1 MSTIRKSIQTNPLLG
16 WVFFIITAIVV
27 FGLGLLTS
35 SIIERRTEAQ
45 YLDQQK
51 VDIQEFEPRNIV
63 WGQNYPKQYETY
75 MATRDT
81 SFVSKYNGN
90 ANIDQLEQ
98 FPALVVLWAGYGFS
112 KDYNQPKGHVYA
124 VSDITNSLRTG
135 GPTGEGTEPMPAT
148 CWTCKSPDVPRMM
161 KDVGVKDFYMGKWS
175 KHGEEIVNPIGCAD
189 CHNEKTMELQI
200 SRPALVEAFERQ
212 GQDINQATHQ
222 EMRTLVCAQCHVE
235 YYFNKEKPFE
245 GVPYLTFPWDNGTTV
260 EEIEKYYDDINFSD
274 WTHSLSKAPMLKAQH
289 PGYEIFKAG
298 IHARRGV
305 ACADCHMPYKSEGGV
320 KFTDHKIQSPLNN
333 LANSCQVCHRES
345 EEELTNSV
353 YENMDRVLEIRGD
366 LEHLLVT
373 MHLEAEFAWKKGA
386 NDAQMKAI
394 LMDIRHAQWRWD
406 YAAASHGGAFHAPVE
421 TLRIISTGIQKA
433 QEARLKIATLVF
445 ELGHRGTI
453 PVADVSTKS
462 KAQAYIGLDM
472 DKLIDEKK
480 KFLEEIVPEWQKAAK
495 KREDAMPQYD
505 VDRKSVSL
513 NK

>member
-1 MSTIRKSIQTNPLLG
+1 MNTIRKSVQSKPWLG
-16 WVFFIITAIVV
+16 WILFAITALIV

-35 SIIERRTEAQ
+35 SIIERRTETL
-45 YLDQQK
+45 YLDQKK
-51 VDIQEFEPRNIV
+51 VEIDQFEPRNIV
-63 WGQNYPKQYETY
+63 WSQNYPKQYESY

-90 ANIDQLEQ
+90 AKIDQLEL
-98 FPALVVLWAGYGFS
+98 FPELVILWAGYGFS

-124 VSDITNSLRTG
+124 ISDIEETLRTG
-135 GPTGEGTEPMPAT
+135 APTGPDDGPMPAT

-161 KDVGVKDFYMGKWS
+161 DKIGVKEFYTGKWAS
-175 KHGEEIVNPIGCAD
+175 HGGEVVNPIGCAD

-200 SRPALVEAFERQ
+200 TRPALVEAFERQ
-212 GQDINQATHQ
+212 GKDINVATHQ

-245 GVPYLTFPWDNGTTV
+245 GVPYLTFPWDNGMTV
-260 EEIEKYYDDINFSD
+260 EDIEKYYDDIEFSD
-274 WTHSLSKAPMLKAQH
+274 WTHSLSKAPMIKAQH
-289 PGYEIFKAG
+289 PGYEIFQTG

-333 LANSCQVCHRES
+333 MSTSCQVCHRES
-345 EEELTNSV
+345 EQELTNSV
-353 YENMDRVLEIRGD
+353 YANMDRVLEIRGN

-373 MHLEAEFAWKKGA
+373 THLEAEYAWKMGA
-386 NDAQMKAI
+386 TEDQMKLA

-406 YAAASHGGAFHAPVE
+406 FAAASHGGAFHAPVE
-421 TLRIISTGIQKA
+421 TLRVLGTGIQKA
-433 QEARLKIATLVF
+433 QDARLKIASVVF
-445 ELGHRGTI
+445 ELGHKGNI
-453 PVADVSTKS
+453 PLADVSTKS

-472 DKLIDEKK
+472 DKLIEEKK
-480 KFLEEIVPEWQKAAK
+480 KFLKEVLPKWNEAAK

-505 VDRKSVSL
+505 IKNKAVSM
-513 NK
+513 K

>member
-1 MSTIRKSIQTNPLLG
+1 MNTIRRSVQAKPWLG
-16 WVFFIITAIVV
+16 WILFIITAIIV

-45 YLDQQK
+45 YLDQKK
-51 VDIQEFEPRNIV
+51 VEIREFEPRNIV
-63 WGQNYPKQYETY
+63 WGQNYPKEYETY

-81 SFVSKYNGN
+81 SFMSKYNGN
-90 ANIDQLEQ
+90 AHIDQLEQ
-98 FPALVVLWAGYGFS
+98 FPALVILWAGYGFS

-124 VSDITNSLRTG
+124 VNDIYKTLRTG
-135 GPTGEGTEPMPAT
+135 APSGTGDEPMPAT
-148 CWTCKSPDVPRMM
+148 CWTCKSPDVPRLMNEI
-161 KDVGVKDFYMGKWS
+161 GVKEFYMGKWS
-175 KHGEEIVNPIGCAD
+175 RHGEEIVNPIGCAD
-189 CHNEKTMELQI
+189 CHNEKTMDLQI
-200 SRPALVEAFERQ
+200 SRPALIEAFERQ
-212 GQDINQATHQ
+212 GKDISQATHQ

-245 GVPYLTFPWDNGTTV
+245 GVPYLTFPWDNGTSV
-260 EEIEKYYDDINFSD
+260 EEVESYYDVINFSD
-274 WTHSLSKAPMLKAQH
+274 WTHQLSKAPMIKAQH
-289 PGYEIFKAG
+289 PGYEIFQTG

-333 LANSCQVCHRES
+333 IANSCQVCHRES

-366 LEHLLVT
+366 LEHLLVKT
-373 MHLEAEFAWKKGA
+373 HLEAEFVWKLGA
-386 NDAQMKAI
+386 TEEQMKDA

-421 TLRIISTGIQKA
+421 TLRIISTCIQLA
-433 QEARLKIATLVF
+433 NDARLKMTGIAY
-445 ELGHRGTI
+445 ELGHRGEI

-472 DKLIDEKK
+472 DKLIVEKK
-480 KFLEEIVPEWQKAAK
+480 HFLETMVPAWREEAK
-495 KREDAMPQYD
+495 KREEAMPQYD
-505 VDRKSVSL
+505 LNVKKVSF
-513 NK
+513 K